1 MPLTALLDL
10 VAVFVFALTGGLVAS
25 RAQLDIVGFL
35 FLGCLT
41 GVGGGTVRDLLLGR
55 APVFWIDDPQYLA
68 VASAGAVM
76 VFFTAHLIE
85 SRYRAI
91 VWLDA
96 VALGV
101 AVAAGVTVAREAG
114 VGWPVVVL
122 MGVATGT
129 FGGLMRDVVA
139 NEIPLVLQKGELYV
153 SAALAGALLSVVLLH
168 LFPAAETAALV
179 VAIAATFALR
189 AGSLLYGWRLPV
201 YRPRPP
207 KVQARGRDEGRP

>member
-1 MPLTALLDL
+1 MPLDAVLDL

-41 GVGGGTVRDLLLGR
+41 GVGGGTLRDLLLGR
-55 APVFWIDDPQYLA
+55 LPVFWINDPQVLA
-68 VASAGAVM
+68 VAGAGAVL

-85 SRYRAI
+85 SRYRALL
-91 VWLDA
+91 WLDA
-96 VALGV
+96 LALGV

-114 VGWPVVVL
+114 AGWPVVVL

-129 FGGLMRDVVA
+129 FGGMMRDVVA
-139 NEIPLVLQKGELYV
+139 NEIPLVLQRGELYV
-153 SAALAGALLSVVLLH
+153 SAGLAGALLSVILLR
-168 LFPAAETAALV
+168 LFPASETAALIA
-179 VAIAATFALR
+179 AIAATFALR
-189 AGSLLYGWRLPV
+189 AGSILYGWRLPV

-207 KVQARGRDEGRP
+207 KTHARGRDGKQ

>member
-1 MPLTALLDL
+1 MPLDAVLDL

-41 GVGGGTVRDLLLGR
+41 GVGGGTLRDLLLGR
-55 APVFWIDDPQYLA
+55 LPVFWINDPQFLA
-68 VASAGAVM
+68 VAGAGAVL

-85 SRYRAI
+85 SRYRALL
-91 VWLDA
+91 WLDA
-96 VALGV
+96 LALGV

-114 VGWPVVVL
+114 VGWPVMVL

-129 FGGLMRDVVA
+129 FGGMMRDVVA

-153 SAALAGALLSVVLLH
+153 SAGLAGALLSVILLR
-168 LFPAAETAALV
+168 LFPAAETAALIA
-179 VAIAATFALR
+179 AIAATFTLR
-189 AGSLLYGWRLPV
+189 AGSILYGWRLPV

-207 KVQARGRDEGRP
+207 KTRARGRDGERQ

>member
-1 MPLTALLDL
+1 MPPTAVLDL
-10 VAVFVFALTGGLVAS
+10 VAVFVFALTGSLVAS

-41 GVGGGTVRDLLLGR
+41 GVGGGTLRDLLLGR
-55 APVFWIDDPQYLA
+55 VPVFWIEDPQYLA
-68 VASAGAVM
+68 VAGAASVL

-91 VWLDA
+91 LWLDA

-153 SAALAGALLSVVLLH
+153 SASLAGALLSLILLH
-168 LFPAAETAALV
+168 LFPSAETAALIA
-179 VAIAATFALR
+179 AIGATFALR

-201 YRPRPP
+201 YRARPP
-207 KVQARGRDEGRP
+207 KAQARGGDEGRP